1 MMKDALRNVS
11 RAVGIILFLAGLGSL
26 AGCATDHKP
35 FELFDDTTVIKTSTI
50 AVISADGS
58 EATLWLADAL
68 TKELRTRSTLKVFSQ
83 AKVGL
88 RLGKYPVTIK
98 KGQPATPEKPV
109 WFGKGEKAKVD
120 AMQEQLKAKYLF
132 VVWTELSRIG
142 TSASYNVRVDANV
155 VEYPKGRVI
164 GFSFLPGRKSEGHEI
179 NKMLKDSAAMI
190 ANRFIQTAKAET
202 HGKQETGSH

>member
-1 MMKDALRNVS
+1 MKDALRHVD

-26 AGCATDHKP
+26 AGCAIHHNKP
-35 FELFDDTTVIKTSTI
+35 FELFNDKTVIKNSTI

-58 EATLWLADAL
+58 EATVRLADAL
-68 TKELRTRSTLKVFSQ
+68 TKEFRARSTALKVFSQ

-98 KGQPATPEKPV
+98 KGQPETPDKPV

-120 AMQEQLKAKYLF
+120 AIQKQLKAKYLF
-132 VVWTELSRIG
+132 VVWTELSRTG

-155 VEYPKGRVI
+155 VEYPKRRVI
-164 GFSFLPGRKSEGHEI
+164 GYSFLSGRGSEGDAI

-190 ANRFIQTAKAET
+190 ADRFIRAAKAET
-202 HGKQETGSH
+202 RGK

>member
-1 MMKDALRNVS
+1 MKDALRNVS
-11 RAVGIILFLAGLGSL
+11 RAVSIILFLAGLGSL

-35 FELFDDTTVIKTSTI
+35 FELFDDTTVIKPTTI

-58 EATLWLADAL
+58 EATVGLAHAL
-68 TKELRTRSTLKVFSQ
+68 TKELRSQSTLKVFSQ

-98 KGQPATPEKPV
+98 KGQPVTPEKPV

-120 AMQEQLKAKYLF
+120 AMQTQLKAKYLF

-142 TSASYNVRVDANV
+142 TSTSYNVRVDANV

-179 NKMLKDSAAMI
+179 NKTLKDSAAMI
-190 ANRFIQTAKAET
+190 AHGFIRTAKAET

>member
-1 MMKDALRNVS
+1 MKDALRKVN

-26 AGCATDHKP
+26 AGCATDRKP
-35 FELFDDTTVIKTSTI
+35 FELFDETTVIKPTTV

-58 EATLWLADAL
+58 EATLWLAAAL
-68 TKELRTRSTLKVFSQ
+68 TKELKARSTLKVFSQ

-88 RLGKYPVTIK
+88 RLGKYPITVK

-120 AMQEQLKAKYLF
+120 AMQAQLKAKYLF
-132 VVWTELSRIG
+132 VVWTKLSRIG
-142 TSASYNVRVDANV
+142 TSATYNVRVDANV

-164 GFSFLPGRKSEGHEI
+164 GFSSLPDRKSEGHEI
-179 NKMLKDSAAMI
+179 NRMLKDSAAMI
-190 ANRFIQTAKAET
+190 ADRFIRTAKAET
-202 HGKQETGSH
+202 HGQQETGSH

>member
-1 MMKDALRNVS
+1 MKDALRNVS
-11 RAVGIILFLAGLGSL
+11 SAVSIILFLVGLGTL

-35 FELFDDTTVIKTSTI
+35 FELFDDTTVIKTTTI
-50 AVISADGS
+50 AVISADSS
-58 EATLWLADAL
+58 EATLRLSDAL
-68 TKELRTRSTLKVFSQ
+68 TRELRARSTLKVFSQ
-83 AKVGL
+83 AKVAL
-88 RLGKYPVTIK
+88 RLGKYPVSIK

-120 AMQEQLKAKYLF
+120 AMQAQLKAKYLF

-164 GFSFLPGRKSEGHEI
+164 GFSYLPGRKSEGKEI
-179 NKMLKDSAAMI
+179 NKMLKDSAATI
-190 ANRFIQTAKAET
+190 ADRFIRTAKAET
-202 HGKQETGSH
+202 HGKQETTSH